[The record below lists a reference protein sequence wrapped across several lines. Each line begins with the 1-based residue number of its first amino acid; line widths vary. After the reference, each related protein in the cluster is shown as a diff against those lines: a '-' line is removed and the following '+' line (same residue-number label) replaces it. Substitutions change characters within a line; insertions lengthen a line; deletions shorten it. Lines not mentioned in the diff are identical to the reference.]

1 MYIDRRSTV
10 TRSTVTRS
18 RSTVTRSTVTRA
30 TGRSTVRVS
39 TTNYCVY
46 LLLPVV
52 EDRLDDEPRRLRL
65 CGNDLNLSLPLPL
78 PLPPPDLP
86 FFLLLLVPKNVLR
99 CVLPPLP
106 PKVNRRCS
114 LLFRAGSISMT
125 KLRRL
130 PPWPRLPRFFWHST
144 SISSSVAPSNF
155 RALDLLSLVSVYPSS
170 RSAFL
175 LHAVVLVVPLL
186 HADEISEKSFLEK
199 CTSSSVSPSFLRAL
213 ARLAVAVGGGGGG
226 CGIFTV
232 YGKH

>member
-1 MYIDRRSTV
+1 MHASRMVILLLTYYMYRRSTV
-10 TRSTVTRS
+10 T

-78 PLPPPDLP
+78 PPPDLP
-86 FFLLLLVPKNVLR
+86 FFLLLLVPKNVLL
-99 CVLPPLP
+99 CVLP

-144 SISSSVAPSNF
+144 STSSSVAPSNF
-155 RALDLLSLVSVYPSS
+155 RALALLSLVSVYPSS
-170 RSAFL
+170 RSAL

-186 HADEISEKSFLEK
+186 HAADEISEKSFLEK
-199 CTSSSVSPSFLRAL
+199 CTSSSVSPSFFRAL

-232 YGKH
+232 YGQH